1 VLVVQFVMVA
11 AETVFQG
18 PVAQELEMMHAAFLK
33 VQPVIQVLKVNNLS
47 NNTTGGM
54 GEQTVNS

>member
-1 VLVVQFVMVA
+1 MQFVMLA

-33 VQPVIQVLKVNNLS
+33 VHPVIQVLKANNLS
-47 NNTTGGM
+47 NSTTGGM
-54 GEQTVNS
+54 GEQPVNS

>member
-1 VLVVQFVMVA
+1 MLA

-33 VQPVIQVLKVNNLS
+33 VHPDIQVLKVNNLS
-47 NNTTGGM
+47 NSTTGGM

>member
-1 VLVVQFVMVA
+1 MLA

-33 VQPVIQVLKVNNLS
+33 VHPVIQVLKANNLS
-47 NNTTGGM
+47 NSTTGGM

>member
-1 VLVVQFVMVA
+1 MVA
-11 AETVFQG
+11 AETVFQR

-33 VQPVIQVLKVNNLS
+33 VHPVIRVLKVNNFS
-47 NNTTGGM
+47 NSTTGGM

>member
-1 VLVVQFVMVA
+1 VQFVMVA

-33 VQPVIQVLKVNNLS
+33 VHPVIQVLKVNNLS
-47 NNTTGGM
+47 NSTTGGM

>member
-1 VLVVQFVMVA
+1 MQFVMVA

>member
-1 VLVVQFVMVA
+1 MQFVMLA

-33 VQPVIQVLKVNNLS
+33 VHPDIQVLKVNNLS
-47 NNTTGGM
+47 NSTTGGM